1 MRKKLLTVLTVL
13 FALVL
18 GLSVLAAC
26 GDAAGDIELGETS
39 FTFAVGETHNLTATA
54 KEGGEITWTTS
65 DESVVSIQMQVASR
79 GIVMLKAEKAG
90 TATIT
95 AKTQSGKTATC
106 TATVE
111 NITVDISGTGV
122 ADGKLQMERYSTTQL
137 TATVKRD
144 GQPMSDGVRWTSS
157 DESIVTVS
165 AEGKLEALK
174 PGNAVI
180 TATRVNSTVHG
191 DLNVTVVWT
200 EGPKGWYELHDWE
213 QNKITPNLWGYWVD
227 AGYEGANVKVTKAEY
242 LGDPTGTGLVAGG
255 VTVTYENQNDVQ
267 NEHGMQLF
275 YRSSKAYNDANKD
288 KEGFEPYNASK
299 LLLDVNAH
307 YLLKMDITVTAS
319 GTITVNGTQVDVVAN
334 QKQSIEIPFNHTDD
348 GRIHADGDWANV
360 SSAVY
365 LMMGANN
372 TMIQAATVT
381 IENVS
386 WELWDGS
393 SAKLQTPTLSMSG
406 KNVTITDPNTE
417 GVKNYTVGLFEK
429 DAEEGAEPVRMVTST
444 AKTFVLDDSKWP
456 NGEYELRVRAN
467 GKDLRYSDSE
477 WSAGVDHTVSHGAVQ
492 YDLTQG
498 TSAQAKADLSD
509 TYYYYTE
516 GATVET
522 ATYNDGVITLKYS
535 GNSSWTA
542 MQLFYKNPSLTNGTK
557 YTLTFKLNSPLA
569 GKIRINGNMFDL
581 VEGNNDIEVSYT
593 EGSGADGLSMNI
605 QFGEPTSNYSG
616 TASVLT
622 EGTFTLSNI
631 VWATY
636 TAPEGSIPTGEQKD
650 AVADPNKWYLWAD
663 GNWTGSTVTIV
674 DESADL
680 DKKEL
685 VLDYT
690 TTGAPRL
697 GYSVQLFYENSAN
710 VVGTVYTLSLKVT
723 LSVAG
728 TITINGAQYTFTAGE
743 TKNLS
748 IIYTEKGNEGKYN
761 EGASIII
768 LMGIPVPDGQD
779 GSANAVMNARITISD
794 WSWGDVNTEK
804 LQTPT
809 DLAIAQDGTVTFT
822 DPNDAAKIGG
832 YELGFFKGDTLKGQ
846 VTVTKGGK
854 IDDSAIVNDTYD
866 VKVRAL
872 GKDASYTVSDWSQGV
887 EYTVSHEQRT
897 SYNLKVGGSD
907 IAKQDLTDTYY
918 YCISDG
924 VNVTAATYDN
934 GTVTFTYS
942 GNVNWYSVQLFYK
955 NPSLTNGTKYTLTFK
970 LNSPLAGKIR
980 INGNMFD
987 LVEGNNDIE
996 VSYTEGSGADGL
1008 SMNIQFGEPTSDYI
1022 GTASVLTEGTFT
1034 LSNIE
1039 WNPYT
1044 APEGSIP
1051 EGGQADAVNHP
1062 GIFYLWWD
1070 TNVNGATVTMNS
1082 SSIDYESKIISFSYT
1097 AVGDSRYGAGVQLFY
1112 EHPGAV
1118 DGKVYTITLTI
1129 KVSVTCDIRVC
1140 GQVEHFEANV
1150 ARTLT
1155 ITQAEPGYTAQYN
1168 EGATIAVLMGV
1179 ESPLSNVKEADVT
1192 VTNWSVE
1199 LSGETLSV
1207 PENFDIGA
1215 DKKVTFTD
1223 TKNEDATYE
1232 LGFFKKADD
1241 TVPYVTLPIA
1251 NGDTIDNAKLFA
1263 GTYTVKVR
1271 AVKEG
1276 ANASD
1281 WSQGKE
1287 YTVTKAASEAT
1298 DLQWGEEFGAVS
1310 SDGRWIYWTDDQNP
1324 DSVEVEY
1331 VRFYEENGKYR
1342 IAVKESAK
1350 KEAGSLSYGFQ
1361 MFHNDSANY
1370 QKGQQY
1376 TLTMKVNAKSAFKMT
1391 INGKEVQTV
1400 ADQDV
1405 DVSVTFTLTYGT
1417 TNDYGDISLLDLQ
1430 VPQAVGTT
1438 YEFELKDIAWAA
1450 VEGSDP
1456 TPAPTEG
1463 TEMTKLAS
1471 KDGSDLVKGKWSYY
1485 AADNVTV
1492 KTATVSADGKTVTVT
1507 VSGLNEVGDFTIYY
1521 TPEGYEN
1528 GQQHKIE
1535 ADYLV
1540 TSTTDPG
1547 ACTFTFKNCNAPTVG
1562 YAYGQSFLKQG
1573 FLFTTTNNVFYNIAI
1588 GFVNGIG
1595 VAEVPKGEVT
1605 LTISNIAFYES

>member
-1 MRKKLLTVLTVL
+1 MRKKLLTVLCFL

-26 GDAAGDIELGETS
+26 GDAEGDIELGETS
-39 FTFAVGETHNLTATA
+39 FTFAVGETHNLTASA

-95 AKTQSGKTATC
+95 ATSQSGKTATC

-165 AEGKLEALK
+165 TDGKLEALK

-180 TATRVNSTVHG
+180 TATRVNSTVHS

-200 EGPKGWYELHDWE
+200 AGPTGWYELHDWE

-227 AGYEGANVKVTKAEY
+227 AGYEGANVKVTRAEY

-288 KEGFEPYNASK
+288 KEGFEPYDASE

-348 GRIHADGDWANV
+348 GRIYADGDWTNV

-386 WELWDGS
+386 WEPWDGS
-393 SAKLQTPTLSMSG
+393 SAKLQTPTLSVSG

-605 QFGEPTSNYSG
+605 QFGEPTSDYSG

-622 EGTFTLSNI
+622 EGTFTLSDI

-636 TAPEGSIPTGEQKD
+636 TAPEGSIP
-650 AVADPNKWYLWAD
+650 
-663 GNWTGSTVTIV
+663 
-674 DESADL
+674 
-680 DKKEL
+680 
-685 VLDYT
+685 
-690 TTGAPRL
+690 
-697 GYSVQLFYENSAN
+697 
-710 VVGTVYTLSLKVT
+710 
-723 LSVAG
+723 
-728 TITINGAQYTFTAGE
+728 
-743 TKNLS
+743 
-748 IIYTEKGNEGKYN
+748 
-761 EGASIII
+761 EGA
-768 LMGIPVPDGQD
+768 
-779 GSANAVMNARITISD
+779 
-794 WSWGDVNTEK
+794 E
-804 LQTPT
+804 
-809 DLAIAQDGTVTFT
+809 
-822 DPNDAAKIGG
+822 
-832 YELGFFKGDTLKGQ
+832 
-846 VTVTKGGK
+846 
-854 IDDSAIVNDTYD
+854 
-866 VKVRAL
+866 
-872 GKDASYTVSDWSQGV
+872 
-887 EYTVSHEQRT
+887 
-897 SYNLKVGGSD
+897 
-907 IAKQDLTDTYY
+907 
-918 YCISDG
+918 
-924 VNVTAATYDN
+924 
-934 GTVTFTYS
+934 
-942 GNVNWYSVQLFYK
+942 
-955 NPSLTNGTKYTLTFK
+955 
-970 LNSPLAGKIR
+970 
-980 INGNMFD
+980 
-987 LVEGNNDIE
+987 
-996 VSYTEGSGADGL
+996 
-1008 SMNIQFGEPTSDYI
+1008 
-1022 GTASVLTEGTFT
+1022 
-1034 LSNIE
+1034 
-1039 WNPYT
+1039 
-1044 APEGSIP
+1044 
-1051 EGGQADAVNHP
+1051 ADAVNHP
-1062 GIFYLWWD
+1062 GTFYLWSDHAEW
-1070 TNVNGATVTMNS
+1070 NGANVTVS
-1082 SSIDYESKIISFSYT
+1082 SNSIDYENKTISFSYT
-1097 AVGDSRYGAGVQLFY
+1097 SEGDSRYGAGVQLFY

-1155 ITQAEPGYTAQYN
+1155 ITQAEPGNAGQYN
-1168 EGATIAVLMGV
+1168 EGATIAVLMGTY
-1179 ESPLSNVKEADVT
+1179 ESETSFTNVKAAEVT
-1192 VTNWSVE
+1192 VTNWSVTDATTE
-1199 LSGETLSV
+1199 KLQTPTDLAIAEDGT
-1207 PENFDIGA
+1207 
-1215 DKKVTFTD
+1215 VTFTD
-1223 TKNEDATYE
+1223 PNDAAKVGGYELGFFKGDTLKGQVTVTKGGKIDDSAIANDAYNVKVRALGKDASYTVSDWSQGVEYTVNNAGGPSYDITATTGETAVGGSPDGKYYYWKENGTVAGSYTNGMLTVTVTGNTGNWYNVQIFMADPSLKVGGVYSVKMTLTLNVSGKIKVNGIDPVTLTANTPYSYENNNWTQQAGKASVSIQLGSEGVGVVAESCTLTIENVSFTEAAKLATPSFTLAGKVITITDTQNEGATYE

-1241 TVPYVTLPIA
+1241 AAPANTLQIA
-1251 NGDTIDNAKLFA
+1251 NGGTIKDEMIPAGDYTLKL
-1263 GTYTVKVR
+1263 R
-1271 AVKEG
+1271 AVKAG
-1276 ANASD
+1276 SSPSD
-1281 WSQGKE
+1281 WSQGTS
-1287 YTVTKAASEAT
+1287 YTVEKGDVDYTIVQNGSEG
-1298 DLQWGEEFGAVS
+1298 D
-1310 SDGRWIYWTDDQNP
+1310 SDGKWIFWNDN
-1324 DSVEVEY
+1324 SVTVDY
-1331 VRFYEENGKYR
+1331 VRLYEEDGKSR
-1342 IAVKESAK
+1342 ITVKESSN
-1350 KEAGSLSYGFQ
+1350 GSVEWGFQ
-1361 MFHNDSANY
+1361 LFYNDTKNFPNG
-1370 QKGQQY
+1370 KQY
-1376 TLTMKVNAKSAFKMT
+1376 KLTMTANAKSAMT
-1391 INGKEVQTV
+1391 VKVNGQEFALTANTDKAIETTV
-1400 ADQDV
+1400 TPSFNGNPD
-1405 DVSVTFTLTYGT
+1405 GM
-1417 TNDYGDISLLDLQ
+1417 SLVDLQ

-1450 VEGSDP
+1450 VGGSDP

-1492 KTATVSADGKTVTVT
+1492 KTATVSADGKTVTIT
-1507 VSGLNEVGDFTIYY
+1507 VSDLAKWDDLILFF
-1521 TPEGYEN
+1521 TPEGFEDGSTHNITLKFTPSSSSPSLPGAFNFLMKNRSEKPGEYMDGGFAYNQATPVGYNFIVEN
-1528 GQQHKIE
+1528 GVFFNMIMGFDNQTE
-1535 ADYLV
+1535 TGV
-1540 TSTTDPG
+1540 
-1547 ACTFTFKNCNAPTVG
+1547 FTP
-1562 YAYGQSFLKQG
+1562 
-1573 FLFTTTNNVFYNIAI
+1573 
-1588 GFVNGIG
+1588 
-1595 VAEVPKGEVT
+1595 GEVT
-1605 LTISNIAFYES
+1605 FTISEISYN